1 MKERKKERKK
11 ESVVYFDGGILRR
24 RKREIS
30 RDLETKK
37 FLPEEKSSEKRRFTR
52 FPGKFPVFAVLIYP
66 PGVAYACGRPQE
78 TSTYA
83 KIVQS

>member
-37 FLPEEKSSEKRRFTR
+37 FLSEEKSS
-52 FPGKFPVFAVLIYP
+52 
-66 PGVAYACGRPQE
+66 
-78 TSTYA
+78 
-83 KIVQS
+83 

>member
-37 FLPEEKSSEKRRFTR
+37 FLSEEKSSEKRRFTH
-52 FPGKFPVFAVLIYP
+52 FPGKFPVLAVLIYP
-66 PGVAYACGRPQE
+66 PGR
-78 TSTYA
+78 
-83 KIVQS
+83 